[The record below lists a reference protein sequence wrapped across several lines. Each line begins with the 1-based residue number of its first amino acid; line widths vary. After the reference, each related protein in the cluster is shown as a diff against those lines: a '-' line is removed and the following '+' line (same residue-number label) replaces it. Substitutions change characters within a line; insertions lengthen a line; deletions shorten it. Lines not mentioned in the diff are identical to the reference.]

1 MRAASASQHA
11 GSATLD
17 SVAARN
23 FLHIANGTATT
34 RHFAPAGIP
43 GRTSIWADPLHEGP
57 VPAGVADDELVGIR
71 SGFLSNDGTIPV
83 DPINEL
89 GRWRSVIER
98 RDYDE
103 LVLWYEHDLFDQLN
117 LLQLLSYL
125 ATRGLDAQNVSLI
138 CIGSFPGR
146 PAFKGLGEL
155 TPREIAPLLDERQPV
170 TRAQYTLAAEA
181 WEAFR
186 APNPTA
192 IEAVVR
198 KDTSALPFL
207 AAALHRFLEDYP
219 WTIDG
224 LSRTE
229 RRLLQLAH
237 DPIKLWTAFPKMH
250 EGETAYYVTDG
261 SLGEIA
267 TDLSSAI
274 PPLLTLDAVATPKE
288 PLPRG
293 TIASTP
299 FGREVLNRQADRITR
314 CGIDRWMG
322 GVHLEGTG
330 PLWRWDPDTEQ
341 LTVQ

>member
-1 MRAASASQHA
+1 MTAS
-11 GSATLD
+11 TD
-17 SVAARN
+17 

-34 RHFAPAGIP
+34 RHFFEAGIP
-43 GRTSIWADPLHEGP
+43 GETSIWADPLHEGP
-57 VPAGVADDELVGIR
+57 VPGGVSDDELVRIR
-71 SGFLSNDGTIPV
+71 SKFLSNDGEVEV

-89 GRWRSVIER
+89 DRWRSVIEHGN
-98 RDYDE
+98 YDE

-117 LLQLLSYL
+117 LIQLLSYL
-125 ATRGLDAQNVSLI
+125 ADRNIESKRISLI

-146 PAFKGLGEL
+146 PTFKGLGEL
-155 TPREIAPLLDERQPV
+155 TPREIAPLLDARQPV
-170 TRAQYTLAAEA
+170 TRAQYALAADA

-192 IEAVVR
+192 IEEVLR
-198 KDTSALPFL
+198 SDTSALPFL
-207 AAALHRFLEDYP
+207 AAALRRFLEDYP

-224 LSRTE
+224 LTRTE
-229 RRLLQLAH
+229 RRLLQLAQ

-322 GVHLEGTG
+322 GVQLEGTG
-330 PLWRWDPDTEQ
+330 PLWRWDPDGEH